1 MKLPFFVKQKE
12 IREFKFLFITN
23 LIKDKKFLQNLTSS
37 TVNEYLNILPKYFKE
52 YTEIKTLVGKNAANE
67 FVYQM
72 KPKKATKHEYVVIKR
87 KDLDPNDNKMEQTE
101 EEVIIFF

>member
-1 MKLPFFVKQKE
+1 MKLPFFVELQK
-12 IREFKFLFITN
+12 IREFQFLLITN
-23 LIKDKKFLQNLTSS
+23 LIKDKKFFQNLLDS
-37 TVNEYLNILPKYFKE
+37 TVNEYLEIYPKYFKG
-52 YTEIKTLVGKNAANE
+52 YTNIKTLVGKNAANE